1 MSWKR
6 PALRFLIFAL
16 IGLLIEVFFTATFQ
30 LLGGNYNMHGR
41 TSPWMMIDYGLLG
54 VVLMPMARPMIRNSV
69 PLFVRAAV
77 YMVGIFVIEYITGT
91 IFVAFGLEIWNYDDL
106 PLNLH
111 GQITLMYAPFWY
123 ALGFVV
129 EALHRRVDTVAV
141 VLLRGITAEQVE
153 RIDA

>member
-16 IGLLIEVFFTATFQ
+16 IGLLIEVFFTATFS
-30 LLGGNYNMHGR
+30 LIGGNPNMRGS

-54 VVLMPMARPMIRNSV
+54 VLLMPVATPLIKKGV

-77 YMVGIFVIEYITGT
+77 YMIGIFVIEYFSGL
-91 IFVAFGLEIWNYDDL
+91 IFVAFGLEIWNYDDK

-111 GQITLMYAPFWY
+111 GQITLTYAPFWY
-123 ALGFVV
+123 ALGLVV
-129 EALHRRVDTVAV
+129 EWLHRRVDAIA
-141 VLLRGITAEQVE
+141 VLLLKGIKAEE
-153 RIDA
+153 LEAL